1 MIGGLVQREAAGA
14 ARGCW
19 CSERLLVLEEVLL
32 MKMTLLTSKGA
43 VAINCYGGLIDRCK
57 DDRLF

>member
-1 MIGGLVQREAAGA
+1 MQREATGA

-32 MKMTLLTSKGA
+32 MKITLLTSKGA
-43 VAINCYGGLIDRCK
+43 IAINYYDGLIDRCK
-57 DDRLF
+57 DNQLF